1 MLALRLLRPQ
11 ATGAIEDA
19 VAFLADR
26 ESVDGGWNLHG
37 NRFVYDVALPPF
49 GQTTAVALIGLHGMR
64 TPGPSA
70 GLVSRGVGAL
80 RRLWPV
86 ERGHLTLATS
96 MAAFRL
102 LELADTEE
110 VEDVLER
117 SMDRPVPDVIALGW
131 IALASGPGLLE
142 LAGDVVK
149 PIDRRTFL
157 KRAGIVVAGSAAVG
171 VATGIGVQSI
181 VRRLDRPWDEA
192 AFAPPG
198 RPRVLV
204 ARVASYESD
213 LETIVE
219 DGLRDVGASLG
230 GRSVLLKPNLVEYD
244 PDTVI
249 NTDPRLVAA
258 TVLAVRRLGASSV
271 VVAEGPGHR
280 RDTPYVIS
288 ASGLGERLSDV
299 DARFVDL
306 NLAPV
311 TRVPL
316 HSRFTELGE
325 LWLPR
330 PVVDADV
337 VISMPKMKTHH
348 WAGATLS
355 MKNCFGCVP
364 GRIYGWPKNVLHWA
378 GLQEAVIDVASAVRP
393 DLQIV
398 DGIVGME
405 GNGPID
411 GTPVGAGVLLFG
423 TDPVATDSTAARVM
437 GLDPSGIWHVNEAGR
452 FLGQAD
458 PELIAQVGEDPE
470 GSMTSFDVLPVFEDL
485 KMGSA
490 SGANGAGPDGFG

>member
-1 MLALRLLRPQ
+1 M
-11 ATGAIEDA
+11 T
-19 VAFLADR
+19 
-26 ESVDGGWNLHG
+26 
-37 NRFVYDVALPPF
+37 
-49 GQTTAVALIGLHGMR
+49 
-64 TPGPSA
+64 
-70 GLVSRGVGAL
+70 
-80 RRLWPV
+80 
-86 ERGHLTLATS
+86 
-96 MAAFRL
+96 
-102 LELADTEE
+102 
-110 VEDVLER
+110 
-117 SMDRPVPDVIALGW
+117 
-131 IALASGPGLLE
+131 
-142 LAGDVVK
+142 

-157 KRAGIVVAGSAAVG
+157 KRAGIVAAGSAAVG
-171 VATGIGVQSI
+171 LGAGIGVPSLM
-181 VRRLDRPWDEA
+181 RRLDRPWDRS

-204 ARVASYESD
+204 ARVASYDTD
-213 LETIVE
+213 LESVVE
-219 DGLRDVGASLG
+219 DGLRDIGASLD

-244 PDTVI
+244 PETVI

-271 VVAEGPGHR
+271 MVAEGPGHR
-280 RDTPYVIS
+280 RDTPFVVS
-288 ASGLGERLSDV
+288 ASGLGERLGDV

-316 HSRFTELGE
+316 HARFTELGE

-330 PVVDADV
+330 PVFDAGV

-378 GLQEAVIDVASAVRP
+378 GLEEAIVDVAAAVRP

-411 GTPVGAGVLLFG
+411 GTPVGAGVLVFG

-437 GLDPSGIWHVNEAGR
+437 GLDPAGIWHVSEAGR

-458 PELIAQVGEDPE
+458 PEMIAQIGEDPE
-470 GSMTSFDVLPVFEDL
+470 RSMTPFEVLPVFEHL
-485 KMGSA
+485 KLGSV
-490 SGANGAGPDGFG
+490 SGGDGGGPDGLG

>member
-1 MLALRLLRPQ
+1 M
-11 ATGAIEDA
+11 
-19 VAFLADR
+19 
-26 ESVDGGWNLHG
+26 
-37 NRFVYDVALPPF
+37 
-49 GQTTAVALIGLHGMR
+49 
-64 TPGPSA
+64 
-70 GLVSRGVGAL
+70 
-80 RRLWPV
+80 
-86 ERGHLTLATS
+86 
-96 MAAFRL
+96 
-102 LELADTEE
+102 
-110 VEDVLER
+110 
-117 SMDRPVPDVIALGW
+117 
-131 IALASGPGLLE
+131 
-142 LAGDVVK
+142 
-149 PIDRRTFL
+149 
-157 KRAGIVVAGSAAVG
+157 
-171 VATGIGVQSI
+171 
-181 VRRLDRPWDEA
+181 
-192 AFAPPG
+192 
-198 RPRVLV
+198 
-204 ARVASYESD
+204 
-213 LETIVE
+213 
-219 DGLRDVGASLG
+219 
-230 GRSVLLKPNLVEYD
+230 
-244 PDTVI
+244 
-249 NTDPRLVAA
+249 
-258 TVLAVRRLGASSV
+258 LAVRRLGASSV

-330 PVVDADV
+330 PVVEADV

-437 GLDPSGIWHVNEAGR
+437 GLDPSGIWHLSEAGR

-470 GSMTSFDVLPVFEDL
+470 RSMTSFDVLPVFEDL

-490 SGANGAGPDGFG
+490 SGGNGVGPDGFG

>member
-1 MLALRLLRPQ
+1 
-11 ATGAIEDA
+11 
-19 VAFLADR
+19 
-26 ESVDGGWNLHG
+26 
-37 NRFVYDVALPPF
+37 
-49 GQTTAVALIGLHGMR
+49 MR
-64 TPGPSA
+64 
-70 GLVSRGVGAL
+70 
-80 RRLWPV
+80 
-86 ERGHLTLATS
+86 
-96 MAAFRL
+96 
-102 LELADTEE
+102 
-110 VEDVLER
+110 
-117 SMDRPVPDVIALGW
+117 
-131 IALASGPGLLE
+131 
-142 LAGDVVK
+142 

-171 VATGIGVQSI
+171 IGAGLGVQSL
-181 VRRLDRPWDEA
+181 VRRLDRPWDDG
-192 AFAPPG
+192 AFRPPG

-204 ARVASYESD
+204 ARVASYDGD
-213 LETIVE
+213 LEAVVE
-219 DGLRDVGASLG
+219 DGLRDVGASVD

-244 PDTVI
+244 PGTVI

-280 RDTPYVIS
+280 RDTPFVVS
-288 ASGLGERLSDV
+288 ASGLSERLTGV

-316 HSRFTELGE
+316 HARFTDLGE

-378 GLQEAVIDVASAVRP
+378 GLQEAIIDVASAVGP

-411 GTPVGAGVLLFG
+411 GTPVAAGVLVFG

-437 GLDPSGIWHVNEAGR
+437 GLDPTGIWHVSEAGR

-458 PELIAQVGEDPE
+458 PEMIAQVGEDPE
-470 GSMTSFDVLPVFEDL
+470 RAMTPFDVLPVFRDL
-485 KMGSA
+485 TIGSA
-490 SGANGAGPDGFG
+490 SGGGGGPDGLG

>member
-1 MLALRLLRPQ
+1 M
-11 ATGAIEDA
+11 
-19 VAFLADR
+19 
-26 ESVDGGWNLHG
+26 
-37 NRFVYDVALPPF
+37 
-49 GQTTAVALIGLHGMR
+49 
-64 TPGPSA
+64 
-70 GLVSRGVGAL
+70 
-80 RRLWPV
+80 
-86 ERGHLTLATS
+86 
-96 MAAFRL
+96 
-102 LELADTEE
+102 
-110 VEDVLER
+110 
-117 SMDRPVPDVIALGW
+117 
-131 IALASGPGLLE
+131 
-142 LAGDVVK
+142 K

-280 RDTPYVIS
+280 RDTPYVIA

-378 GLQEAVIDVASAVRP
+378 GLQEAIIDVASAVRP

-411 GTPVGAGVLLFG
+411 GTPVGAGVLVFG

-437 GLDPSGIWHVNEAGR
+437 GLDPSGIWHVARRAGSWGR
-452 FLGQAD
+452 
-458 PELIAQVGEDPE
+458 PIR
-470 GSMTSFDVLPVFEDL
+470 S
-485 KMGSA
+485 
-490 SGANGAGPDGFG
+490 

>member
-1 MLALRLLRPQ
+1 
-11 ATGAIEDA
+11 
-19 VAFLADR
+19 
-26 ESVDGGWNLHG
+26 
-37 NRFVYDVALPPF
+37 
-49 GQTTAVALIGLHGMR
+49 
-64 TPGPSA
+64 
-70 GLVSRGVGAL
+70 
-80 RRLWPV
+80 
-86 ERGHLTLATS
+86 
-96 MAAFRL
+96 
-102 LELADTEE
+102 
-110 VEDVLER
+110 
-117 SMDRPVPDVIALGW
+117 
-131 IALASGPGLLE
+131 
-142 LAGDVVK
+142 VK

-288 ASGLGERLSDV
+288 ASGLGERLNEV

-306 NLAPV
+306 NLAPA

-437 GLDPSGIWHVNEAGR
+437 GLDPSGIWHVSEAGR

-470 GSMTSFDVLPVFEDL
+470 RSMTSFDVLPVFEDL

-490 SGANGAGPDGFG
+490 SGGNGVGPDGLG